1 MGLSLLANIA
11 TGREGGMNE
20 LLSRALQA
28 HGGLDQWNR
37 FDTVHTTIVS
47 GGQLWAMKGTP
58 QDAVPRE
65 MKVATKYDVPSAG
78 VISPVSG

>member
-1 MGLSLLANIA
+1 
-11 TGREGGMNE
+11 MNE
-20 LLSRALQA
+20 RLSRALQA

-37 FDTVHTTIVS
+37 FDTVHATIVS

-65 MKVATKYDVPSAG
+65 MKVDTKYDAASAG

>member
-1 MGLSLLANIA
+1 
-11 TGREGGMNE
+11 MNE

-37 FDTVHTTIVS
+37 LDMVHATIVS
-47 GGQLWAMKGTP
+47 GGQLWAMKGAP

-65 MKVATKYDVPSAG
+65 MKVDTKYDAASAG

>member
-1 MGLSLLANIA
+1 
-11 TGREGGMNE
+11 MNE
-20 LLSRALQA
+20 LLSRALHA

-37 FDTVHTTIVS
+37 FDMVHATIVS

-65 MKVATKYDVPSAG
+65 MRVATKYEWASVAPFG
-78 VISPVSG
+78 SPDQRCPCGKPA